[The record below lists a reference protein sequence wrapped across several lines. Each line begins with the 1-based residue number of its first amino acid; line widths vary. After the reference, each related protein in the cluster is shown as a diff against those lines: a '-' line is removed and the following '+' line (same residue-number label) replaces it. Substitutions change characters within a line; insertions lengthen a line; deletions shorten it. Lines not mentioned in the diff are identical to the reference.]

1 MAWPT
6 RREAAVGL
14 SGLIKRQNGAV
25 LTRGYKVVYVP
36 AFTPIHFLA
45 AHSYAGIAWT
55 GLVAAA
61 LGAGEREVDLA
72 TGTRQML
79 VVSRHTTP

>member
-1 MAWPT
+1 MAQPT
-6 RREAAVGL
+6 WRAAAVGL

-25 LTRGYKVVYVP
+25 LTRGYKVLYVP
-36 AFTPIHFLA
+36 AVTPIHLLA
-45 AHSYAGIAWT
+45 APSYAEIAWT

-72 TGTRQML
+72 TGIRQML
-79 VVSRHTTP
+79 VVRHTTP